1 MLSSRVLLLLTLLTL
16 TLLLGFISSSV
27 IAVREDSYKKFL
39 NVYSGTVNLVLRSID
54 VSQYVTSLN
63 EAQQLLKL
71 SVFWEVVEL
80 MSRVKSGLSLK
91 QG

>member
-1 MLSSRVLLLLTLLTL
+1 LLLLTLLTL
-16 TLLLGFISSSV
+16 ILLLGFISSSV

>member
-1 MLSSRVLLLLTLLTL
+1 MLSSRVSLLLTLLTL
-16 TLLLGFISSSV
+16 ILLLGFISSSV

-80 MSRVKSGLSLK
+80 MSRVKSGLSLE

>member
-16 TLLLGFISSSV
+16 ILLLGFISSSV

-80 MSRVKSGLSLK
+80 MSRVKSGLSLE

>member
-16 TLLLGFISSSV
+16 ILLLGFISSSV

-71 SVFWEVVEL
+71 SVF
-80 MSRVKSGLSLK
+80 
-91 QG
+91 

>member
-1 MLSSRVLLLLTLLTL
+1 MLSSRVSLLLTLLTL

>member
-1 MLSSRVLLLLTLLTL
+1 MLSSRVSLLLTLLTL

-80 MSRVKSGLSLK
+80 MSRVKSGLSLE

>member
-1 MLSSRVLLLLTLLTL
+1 MLSSRVSLLLTLLTL
-16 TLLLGFISSSV
+16 VLLLGFISSSV

-80 MSRVKSGLSLK
+80 MSRVKSGLSLE

>member
-1 MLSSRVLLLLTLLTL
+1 M
-16 TLLLGFISSSV
+16 
-27 IAVREDSYKKFL
+27 
-39 NVYSGTVNLVLRSID
+39 NLVLRSID

-80 MSRVKSGLSLK
+80 MSRVKSGLSLE